1 MDSLGMRLARTCTSV
16 FKATLSSN
24 RTICG
29 VHNSSRTMICLSGGL
44 LYMPHYVMCNVSYRN
59 TDALLVYNVL
69 KWCLPSWFIVAINL
83 I

>member
-1 MDSLGMRLARTCTSV
+1 
-16 FKATLSSN
+16 
-24 RTICG
+24 
-29 VHNSSRTMICLSGGL
+29 MICLSSGL

-69 KWCLPSWFIVAINL
+69 KWCLTSWFIVAINL